1 VQVLILLYNQFKK
14 TNMKN
19 IAIITSLLFLLFATA
34 GCKKELLDTQP
45 TNKYN
50 EGNFWESEAAVEA
63 ALSGCYSALTSDG
76 LFGGEATPLWEE
88 TATPN
93 AYNYS
98 NSMGFDLIA
107 EGRQQS
113 SNGGIIAQRW
123 HDSYVG
129 IGRCNT
135 FLANVDRVEM
145 SETTKTR
152 MKGEAHFLRGLY
164 YFMLEN
170 YYGGVPL
177 ILDPPNLETQADLP
191 RTPREEVVA
200 QVIKDLDSAA
210 LVLPLKYSKGDVGR
224 ATKGAAMALKA
235 RVLLYEASPLF
246 YSSNDPS
253 KWKAAADAAK
263 EVMDLAGTGYTL
275 YSDYRGLF
283 LPQNENNKEVIFDV
297 QYIFPGLGTS
307 FDLIGKQYNTNAP
320 LLNLAEAYDMN
331 NGLPITDAASG
342 YDPAKPYA
350 NRDPRLYGT
359 IFFPGDTLMEVKVTN
374 SRFAV
379 TGFGMK
385 KYTIY
390 DKGPAPAGQSDLKSG
405 QSETNFIILRYAD
418 VLLMYAEALNEFSG
432 PSPEVYNALNK
443 VRQRVDMPEIDP
455 SVTPYTQAE
464 LREIIRHE
472 RRIELAGEG
481 LYYNDIRRWKTA
493 EIVLNAPIKTYDG
506 SQIEVRTFDPSRDYF
521 WPIPLTETDLN
532 PALEQNPGY

>member
-1 VQVLILLYNQFKK
+1 
-14 TNMKN
+14 MKN
-19 IAIITSLLFLLFATA
+19 IKIITGLLFALIATV
-34 GCKKELLDTQP
+34 GCKKDLLE
-45 TNKYN
+45 TNPDFKYN
-50 EGNFWESEAAVEA
+50 EGNFWESEAAVGA
-63 ALSGCYSALTSDG
+63 ALSGCYNPLTTDG
-76 LFGGEATPLWEE
+76 LFGGDATPLWEE

-98 NSMGFDLIA
+98 NAIGFNLIA

-113 SNGGIIAQRW
+113 SNGGIIAERW

-129 IGRCNT
+129 IGRCNS
-135 FLANVDRVEM
+135 FLGNVDRVEM
-145 SETTKTR
+145 SESTKSS
-152 MKGEAHFLRGLY
+152 MKGEVHFLRALY

-170 YYGGVPL
+170 YYGSVPL
-177 ILDPPNLETQADLP
+177 ILDPPQLETQADLP

-200 QVIKDLDSAA
+200 QIIKDLDSAA
-210 LVLPLKYSKGDVGR
+210 LVLPLTYSKGDLGR
-224 ATKGAAMALKA
+224 ATKGAALALKA

-246 YSSNDPS
+246 NSSNDPA
-253 KWKAAADAAK
+253 KWQAAADAAK
-263 EVMDLAGTGYTL
+263 AVIDLPGTGYGLFT
-275 YSDYRGLF
+275 DYRGLF

-320 LLNLAEAYDMN
+320 LLSLADAYYMK
-331 NGLPITDAASG
+331 NGLPITDPASE

-359 IFFPGDTLMEVKVTN
+359 IFFPGDTLMEVPVTS

-390 DKGPAPAGQSDLKSG
+390 DKGPAPAGQTDLKSG
-405 QSETNFIILRYAD
+405 QSETNYIVLRYAD
-418 VLLMYAEALNEFSG
+418 ILLMYAEALNESAG
-432 PSPEVYNALNK
+432 PSPEIYDALNQ
-443 VRQRVDMPEIDP
+443 VRQRPTVNMPGIAP
-455 SVTPYTQAE
+455 VYTQTE
-464 LREIIRHE
+464 LREIIHHE
-472 RRIELAGEG
+472 RRVEFAGEG
-481 LYYNDIRRWKTA
+481 YYYNDIRRWKTA
-493 EIVLNAPIKTYDG
+493 ESVLNAPIKTYDG
-506 SQIEVRTFDPSRDYF
+506 SQIEVRTFDPARDYF

>member
-1 VQVLILLYNQFKK
+1 
-14 TNMKN
+14 MKN
-19 IAIITSLLFLLFATA
+19 IAIISTILLVLVAIG
-34 GCKKELLDTQP
+34 GCKKDLLDTQP
-45 TNKYN
+45 TDKYN
-50 EGNFWESEAAVEA
+50 EGNFWKSEAAVGA
-63 ALSGCYSALTSDG
+63 ALSGCYNPLTSDG
-76 LFGGEATPLWEE
+76 LFGGDATPLWEE

-98 NSMGFDLIA
+98 NAMGFNLIA

-145 SETTKTR
+145 SEDTKTK
-152 MKGEAHFLRGLY
+152 MKGEAHFLRALY

-177 ILDPPNLETQADLP
+177 ILDPPNLATQADLP
-191 RTPREEVVA
+191 RNTRDEVVT
-200 QVIKDLDSAA
+200 QILKDLDSAA
-210 LVLPLKYSKGDVGR
+210 LVLPLKYSKADIGR

-246 YSSNDPS
+246 NASNDAQ

-263 EVMDLAGTGYTL
+263 AVIDLPGTGYGL
-275 YSDYRGLF
+275 FADYRGLF

-320 LLNLAEAYDMN
+320 LLDLAQAYDMN
-331 NGLPITDAASG
+331 NGLPITDPASG

-359 IFFPGDTLMEVKVTN
+359 IFFPGDTLMQVKVTN

-390 DKGPAPAGQSDLKSG
+390 DKGPAPTGQSDLKAG

-418 VLLMYAEALNEFSG
+418 ILMMYAEALNEASG
-432 PSPEVYNALNK
+432 PLPQVYDALNA
-443 VRQRVDMPEIDP
+443 VRQRVKLPAIDP
-455 SVTPYTQAE
+455 AVTPYTKDE
-464 LREIIRHE
+464 LRQIIHHE
-472 RRIELAGEG
+472 RRIEFAGEG

-493 EIVLNAPIKTYDG
+493 ETVLNAPIKTYDG
-506 SQIEVRTFDPSRDYF
+506 SQIEVRTFDPTRDYF
-521 WPIPLTETDLN
+521 WPIPLPETDLN
-532 PALEQNPGY
+532 PNLEQNPGY

>member
-1 VQVLILLYNQFKK
+1 
-14 TNMKN
+14 MKN
-19 IAIITSLLFLLFATA
+19 IAIITGLLFVLIATG
-34 GCKKELLDTQP
+34 GCKKDLLETKPDY
-45 TNKYN
+45 KYN
-50 EGNFWESEAAVEA
+50 EGNFWESEAAVGA
-63 ALSGCYSALTSDG
+63 ALSGCYNPLTSDG
-76 LFGGEATPLWEE
+76 LFGGDATPLWEE

-98 NSMGFDLIA
+98 NAMGFNLIA

-113 SNGGIIAQRW
+113 SDGGIIPQRW

-135 FLANVDRVEM
+135 FMANVDKVEM
-145 SETTKTR
+145 SEDTKTR
-152 MKGEAHFLRGLY
+152 MKGEVHFLRGLY

-170 YYGGVPL
+170 YYGDVPL
-177 ILDPPNLETQADLP
+177 ILDPPNLSTQAALP
-191 RTPREEVVA
+191 RTPREEVVT
-200 QVIKDLDSAA
+200 QIIKDLDSAA
-210 LVLPLKYSKGDVGR
+210 LVLPLKYSKGDIGR

-235 RVLLYEASPLF
+235 RILLYEASPLF
-246 YSSNDPS
+246 NSSNDAA

-263 EVMDLAGTGYTL
+263 AVMDLPGTGYGL
-275 YSDYRGLF
+275 YNDYRGLF

-320 LLNLAEAYDMN
+320 VLGLAEAYDMN
-331 NGLPITDAASG
+331 NGLPITDPASG

-390 DKGPAPAGQSDLKSG
+390 DKGPAPAGQTDLKSG

-418 VLLMYAEALNEFSG
+418 ILLMYAEALNEASG
-432 PSPEVYNALNK
+432 PSQEVYDALNA
-443 VRQRVDMPEIDP
+443 VRQRPSVNLPEIDP
-455 SVTPYTQAE
+455 AVTPYTQAE
-464 LREIIRHE
+464 LREIIHHE

-493 EIVLNAPIKTYDG
+493 ETVLNAPINTYDG
-506 SQIEVRTFDPSRDYF
+506 SQIEVRTFNPARDYF

-532 PALEQNPGY
+532 AALTQNEGY

>member
-1 VQVLILLYNQFKK
+1 
-14 TNMKN
+14 MKN
-19 IAIITSLLFLLFATA
+19 IAIIIGLFVVLITA
-34 GCKKELLDTQP
+34 GSCKKELLDTKP
-45 TNKYN
+45 TDKYN
-50 EGNFWESEAAVEA
+50 EGNFWESEAAVGA
-63 ALSGCYSALTSDG
+63 ALSGCYNPLTTDG

-98 NSMGFDLIA
+98 NAMGFNLIA

-145 SETTKTR
+145 SESTKTR

-170 YYGGVPL
+170 YYGDVPL
-177 ILDPPNLETQADLP
+177 ILEEPNLDTQADLP
-191 RTPREEVVA
+191 RTPREQVVA
-200 QVIKDLDSAA
+200 QILKDLDSAA
-210 LVLPLKYSKGDVGR
+210 SVLPLKYSKADIGR

-235 RVLLYEASPLF
+235 RILLYEASPLWNA
-246 YSSNDPS
+246 SNDAS

-263 EVMDLAGTGYTL
+263 AVMNLAGTGYGL

-320 LLNLAEAYDMN
+320 LLSLAQAYDMR
-331 NGLPITDAASG
+331 NGLPITDPNSG
-342 YDPAKPYA
+342 YNPANAYT
-350 NRDPRLYGT
+350 NRDPRLYAT
-359 IFFPGDTLMEVKVTN
+359 IVYPGDTFMTEKVTT

-390 DKGPAPAGQSDLKSG
+390 DKGPAPTGQSDLKGG
-405 QSETNFIILRYAD
+405 QSETNYIILRYAD
-418 VLLMYAEALNEFSG
+418 ILMMYAEAQNEATG
-432 PSPEVYNALNK
+432 PDQSVYDAVNA
-443 VRQRVDMPEIDP
+443 VRKRVGMPDI
-455 SVTPYTQAE
+455 TPGLSQSQMRDA
-464 LREIIRHE
+464 IRHE
-472 RRIELAGEG
+472 RRIEFAGEG
-481 LYYNDIRRWKTA
+481 YYYNDIRRWKTA
-493 EIVLNAPIKTYDG
+493 ETVLNAPIKTYNG
-506 SQIEVRTFDPSRDYF
+506 SQIEVRTFDPARDYL

-532 PALEQNPGY
+532 PALEQNKGY

>member
-1 VQVLILLYNQFKK
+1 
-14 TNMKN
+14 MKN
-19 IAIITSLLFLLFATA
+19 IAIITGLLVVLLGA
-34 GCKKELLDTQP
+34 GGCEEELLETQP
-45 TNKYN
+45 TDKYN

-63 ALSGCYSALTSDG
+63 ALSGCYNPLTADG
-76 LFGGEATPLWEE
+76 LFGGDATPLWEE

-98 NSMGFDLIA
+98 NAMGFNLIA

-145 SETTKTR
+145 SEDIKTR

-177 ILDPPNLETQADLP
+177 ILDEPNPDTQSDLS

-200 QVIKDLDSAA
+200 QIIQDLDSAA
-210 LVLPLKYSKGDVGR
+210 LVLPLNYSGGNVGR
-224 ATKGAAMALKA
+224 ATKGAALALKA

-246 YSSNDPS
+246 NPSNDIT
-253 KWKAAADAAK
+253 KWQAAADAAK
-263 EVMDLAGTGYTL
+263 AVMDLSEAGYGL
-275 YSDYRGLF
+275 YDDYRELF
-283 LPQNENNKEVIFDV
+283 MPQNENNKEVIFDV

-320 LLNLAEAYDMN
+320 LLGLAQAYDMK
-331 NGLPITDAASG
+331 NGLPASDPLSG
-342 YDPAKPYA
+342 YNEEEPYA
-350 NRDPRLYGT
+350 NRDPRLYAT
-359 IFFPGDTLMEVKVTN
+359 IFYPGDTLMEQVVDED
-374 SRFAV
+374 RFAV
-379 TGFGMK
+379 TGFGMQ

-390 DKGPAPAGQSDLKSG
+390 DEGPAPAGMSDLKSG
-405 QSETNFIILRYAD
+405 QSETNYIILRYAD
-418 VLLMYAEALNEFSG
+418 VLLMYAEAMNEFSG
-432 PSPEVYNALNK
+432 PSPAVYDALNK
-443 VRQRVDMPEIDP
+443 VRQRPSVNMPEIVP
-455 SVTPYTQAE
+455 PHTQEE

-472 RRIELAGEG
+472 RRIEFAGEG
-481 LYYNDIRRWKTA
+481 YYYNDIRRWKTA
-493 EIVLNAPIKTYDG
+493 EDVLNAPIYTYNG
-506 SQIEVRTFDPSRDYF
+506 SQIEVRTFNPARDYL

-532 PALEQNPGY
+532 PNLEQNPNY

>member
-1 VQVLILLYNQFKK
+1 
-14 TNMKN
+14 MKN
-19 IAIITSLLFLLFATA
+19 IGIITTLFLLLFATG

-50 EGNFWESEAAVEA
+50 EGNFWESEAAAEA
-63 ALSGCYSALTSDG
+63 ALSGCYSVLTSDG
-76 LFGGEATPLWEE
+76 LFGGDATPLWEE

-123 HDSYVG
+123 HDCYVG

-145 SETTKTR
+145 DEDTKTR
-152 MKGEAHFLRGLY
+152 MKGEARFLRGLY

-177 ILDPPNLETQADLP
+177 ILDPPNLETQADLA
-191 RTPREEVVA
+191 RAPREEVVA
-200 QVIKDLDSAA
+200 QVLSDLDSAA
-210 LVLPLKYSKGDVGR
+210 MVLPLKYSKSNVGR

-246 YSSNDPS
+246 NPSNDLS

-263 EVMDLAGTGYTL
+263 AVIDLAGTGYGL

-331 NGLPITDAASG
+331 NGLPITDPASG
-342 YDPAKPYA
+342 YDPANPYA

-359 IFFPGDTLMEVKVTN
+359 IFFPGDTLMEVRVTN

-379 TGFGMK
+379 TGYGMK

-432 PSPEVYNALNK
+432 PSPEVYDALNK
-443 VRQRVDMPEIDP
+443 VRARVNMPPIDP

-464 LREIIRHE
+464 LREIIHHE
-472 RRIELAGEG
+472 RRIEFAGEA

-493 EIVLNAPIKTYDG
+493 EVVLNAPIKSYDG